1 MEIAMRTCDAI
12 ALAALCAAL
21 MGAHTVPAS
30 AGFLDL
36 LFGRSRTAPSPYD
49 NHVPPFVTRE
59 EPLPLPRRPGD
70 ERTDPS
76 TIIEIPTVRQYSTC
90 CKHGEDPMK
99 ALLSDSTL
107 VRGDVVMTHDGLR
120 VFLGSRAPHQWRD
133 FVPIRQAPFGI
144 AQRRQ
149 LLALER

>member
-1 MEIAMRTCDAI
+1 MRTCETI
-12 ALAALCAAL
+12 AFAVFCTALV
-21 MGAHTVPAS
+21 GAHTVPAS

-36 LFGRSRTAPSPYD
+36 LFGRSRTPPSPYD
-49 NHVPPFVTRE
+49 DSAPPFVTRE
-59 EPLPLPRRPGD
+59 EPFPLTKRPGD
-70 ERTDPS
+70 ERKSPS

-90 CKHGEDPMK
+90 CKNGEDPMK

-107 VRGDVVMTHDGLR
+107 VRGDVVMTHEGLR
-120 VFLGSRAPHQWRD
+120 VFMGSRAPHQWRD
-133 FVPIRQAPFGI
+133 FVPIRQAPVGL

>member
-1 MEIAMRTCDAI
+1 MRKRDAL

-21 MGAHTVPAS
+21 VGTHAVPAN

-49 NHVPPFVTRE
+49 NSAPPFVTRE
-59 EPLPLPRRPGD
+59 DPFPLTKRPGD
-70 ERTDPS
+70 ERADPS

-107 VRGDVVMTHDGLR
+107 VRGDVVMTPDGLQ
-120 VFLGSRAPHQWRD
+120 VFLGSRAPHQMRD
-133 FVPIRQAPFGI
+133 FVPIRKAPFSI